1 MAIISQKRWNTA
13 CGQTPNWRILSDI
26 ELSRKY
32 SISRK
37 GCSKARPLWYG
48 SKIFRDPDC
57 MPGKRYSLLV
67 ADRSSGVV
75 RRLTVGLRPFVVLA
89 AVILTV
95 PIALTLHV
103 GWSTQTRID
112 ELSLENAK
120 LIVENSTY
128 RAAASELSTTMVSLQ
143 AALSSL
149 ATRTDIDPHLRT
161 SVDRLPDGT
170 HAAARVSSGEAPEAT
185 RQTLGRLH
193 TLLGSLGRTLQGVRE
208 GVAYREALV
217 AATPIMWPADGWI
230 SAGYGYRADPFTGER
245 DFHPAVDISSR
256 KGHPVYA
263 TATGRVISA
272 SRNGAYGNL
281 VEIDHGFGLVTRYGH
296 LNDFAVDVGAT
307 VLRGDVIGSVG
318 ATGRATGY
326 HVHYE
331 VWASGQT
338 INPMRLLVDTDGLA
352 AN

>member
-1 MAIISQKRWNTA
+1 
-13 CGQTPNWRILSDI
+13 
-26 ELSRKY
+26 
-32 SISRK
+32 
-37 GCSKARPLWYG
+37 
-48 SKIFRDPDC
+48 

-67 ADRSSGVV
+67 ADRSSGNV
-75 RRLTVGLRPFVVLA
+75 RRFTVGLRPFVVLA
-89 AVILTV
+89 AVILTA
-95 PIALTLHV
+95 PIALTLYL
-103 GWSTQTRID
+103 GWGTQTRID

-128 RAAASELSTTMVSLQ
+128 RAAAGELSTMMVSLQ
-143 AALSSL
+143 AALSNL
-149 ATRTDIDPHLRT
+149 ATRADMDPQLRT
-161 SVDRLPDGT
+161 SVDRLPDDT
-170 HAAARVSSGEAPEAT
+170 HTAARVSSEAPEVT
-185 RQTLGRLH
+185 RHTLGRLH
-193 TLLGSLGRTLQGVRE
+193 TLLGSLDRTLQGVRE
-208 GVAYREALV
+208 GVAYREALA

-230 SAGYGYRADPFTGER
+230 SEGYGYRADPFTGER
-245 DFHPAVDISSR
+245 NFHPAVDISSQ